1 MCHDHDV
8 LVDDVVRRNRWRIA
22 LLTAVA
28 VVNYMILTA
37 AFVNVLLLT
46 SSILENDGISVQ
58 ELITFAGVSLAIGA
72 ASGVSAV
79 VKHLRSIHRR
89 TLAELGAVPLSPGD
103 LPIVDNLLY
112 GLSIAAGTP
121 RPAAALVADD
131 APNALA
137 VGRRPADTTIVVT
150 SGLIEK
156 LSRDE
161 LEAVLAAEMW
171 AIRRY
176 DTAMQTVT
184 LSLTA
189 ETAAIVILPTMAV
202 AEIVRNRLLRNADFG
217 ADTLAVATTRHP
229 DALRR
234 AIEKLRDDPAVIETL
249 SPTTAPLWFEPIPTA
264 ATGRPRT
271 TRTSPSRRAST
282 SVWRTST
289 SRSRHPEPP
298 APSDRSSGG
307 HATVSANL
315 GQRLSAGRCR

>member
-8 LVDDVVRRNRWRIA
+8 LVDEVVRRNRWRIA

-28 VVNYMILTA
+28 VVNYMLLTA
-37 AFVNVLLLT
+37 AFVNVILLT
-46 SSILENDGISVQ
+46 SSTLENDGISVRDVM
-58 ELITFAGVSLAIGA
+58 TFAGVSLAIGA

-79 VKHLRSIHRR
+79 VKHLRSVRRR
-89 TLAELGAVPLSPGD
+89 TLAELGAVPLGPGD
-103 LPIVDNLLY
+103 LPVVDNLLHE
-112 GLSIAAGTP
+112 LSIAAGTP
-121 RPAAALVADD
+121 RPATALVADD
-131 APNALA
+131 APNAMA

-150 SGLIEK
+150 SGLIQK

-189 ETAAIVILPTMAV
+189 ETAAIVIFPTMAV

-234 AIEKLRDDPAVIETL
+234 AIEKLRDDPAVVETL
-249 SPTTAPLWFEPIPTA
+249 SPTTAPLWFEPIP
-264 ATGRPRT
+264 
-271 TRTSPSRRAST
+271 
-282 SVWRTST
+282 
-289 SRSRHPEPP
+289 H
-298 APSDRSSGG
+298 GG
-307 HATVSANL
+307 HWPTEAYEDLALTPRLDERLAHLNEQIATP
-315 GQRLSAGRCR
+315 